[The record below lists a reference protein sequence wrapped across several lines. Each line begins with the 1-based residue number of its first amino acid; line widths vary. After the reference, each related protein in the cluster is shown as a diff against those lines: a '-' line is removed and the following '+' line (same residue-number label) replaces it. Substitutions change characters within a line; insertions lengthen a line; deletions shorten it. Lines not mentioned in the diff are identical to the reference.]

1 MFLTLSLS
9 IFDRFSVSLF
19 TSYFYRVVLIVA
31 ICLWSRVI
39 IMGGYMFMVVKFFFV
54 IPCNYVIMYDLLL
67 QYETINLI
75 HVITN
80 MFVISD

>member
-1 MFLTLSLS
+1 MS
-9 IFDRFSVSLF
+9 
-19 TSYFYRVVLIVA
+19 
-31 ICLWSRVI
+31 
-39 IMGGYMFMVVKFFFV
+39 MVVKFFFV